1 MTRLLTPSGTQKS
14 FVASFPNLKIRDKVN
29 RYEETLK
36 DVFVRKKICLPFMV
50 STRLLNQIDAA
61 RYENAPRDQRGVGDR
76 PLEEPTKLVNELSNE
91 KECKC

>member
-1 MTRLLTPSGTQKS
+1 M
-14 FVASFPNLKIRDKVN
+14 ASFATSLATLLGALTVFQGPIQKVY